1 MVSSKILEKLKTG
14 VADLNLEEVK
24 KTIEV
29 ALDSGIPPTRIIS
42 DGMAKGM
49 NIVGERYVDKEYFL
63 GELIMAGEIMKEG
76 VEFLKPYMKEGDLP
90 TIGKVVVGTVR
101 GDLHD
106 IGKDIFTILL
116 KARGFEVIDL
126 GVDVSPEDFIE
137 AVKNLN
143 PDIIAMSALLTLSMS
158 VMEDVVEKLKQGRLR
173 EGVKVIIGGAPITKE
188 FGERI
193 GADWA
198 AKDAV
203 EGANTCKSWVDSR

>member
-1 MVSSKILEKLKTG
+1 
-14 VADLNLEEVK
+14 
-24 KTIEV
+24 
-29 ALDSGIPPTRIIS
+29 
-42 DGMAKGM
+42 
-49 NIVGERYVDKEYFL
+49 
-63 GELIMAGEIMKEG
+63 
-76 VEFLKPYMKEGDLP
+76 
-90 TIGKVVVGTVR
+90 GTVR

-126 GVDVSPEDFIE
+126 GVDVSSESFIE
-137 AVKNLN
+137 AAKNHN

-158 VMEDVVEKLKQGRLR
+158 EMEDVVEKLKQGGLR

-203 EGANTCKSWVDSR
+203 EGVNTCRSWVNPR